1 MTRVRVVRADDL
13 LVCDLEFVGIDIVGA
28 SPQRRLV
35 ASGAAAALVILHLPF
50 QHVTERAF
58 VDGKPLH
65 FEYPL
70 DARAAD
76 VSRIAFR
83 IDPAALPVDYKLPAL
98 LRLLAA
104 SRLSVPPSAARGPQ
118 AGCLNVWA
126 TLRWLFNPPVL
137 ANPAPTE
144 TALELPFRMILAPEG
159 DAGFS
164 HRDAPVPGTASDA
177 TRHELWHSQLE
188 AAPDRAELEVRAI
201 WLRQGHGPPW
211 NPRQPAWNTTVSE
224 GTDEPFAINTM
235 SQRNR
240 ADIVHV
246 SGNRAY
252 GLQTGTDFEA
262 QPIPVNRMAVSALGA
277 WLDIHGQW
285 DPPDLSPVVD
295 WMHRTTQGRDQY
307 VRIIEQGYMYPFGH
321 RGVKVTITERRFAPE
336 LEQMGNP
343 PMLLQRTFIIIREP
357 VKTYAPG
364 AAPPAQAH
372 TMPLREVRFRTLVTP
387 QLKPA
392 STPALDLATELNAL
406 DPFLFK
412 LSGTDVDANRID
424 LATPL
429 VWIRSSDAWT
439 ASTIAKAEALYAAW
453 NVRDAHGA
461 RLALAPGSVSA
472 GASTGDATYAAQR
485 LAFTA
490 KPRPLPKRD
499 KEPGFWPELLS
510 AVVHAPALQIVAG
523 AQGTP
528 TLAYHDTYRVNGLG
542 GANVNELI
550 AKVEGAALPLSF
562 GDKGDRSGGLMQ
574 PDMSIGGISR
584 RLGPVGGAATDLA
597 KLAGGTFEP
606 ATFFAGALPK
616 LFGVFGLDEV
626 LAPITGTRPS
636 DVPSIV
642 TQGVQDALAATFDW
656 KPVPTSFPVK
666 DPIFEVIPGT
676 TTMEVTGRFDAR
688 TASAPQADIR
698 ATLEHFRI
706 NLLGG
711 DSTFLIL
718 AFEKVQFA
726 VEAGRKPDVDVVI
739 DTITFAGPLS
749 FVEEIK
755 KVIPLDGFS
764 DPPALDITPAGI
776 KASFSLGLPDIAV
789 GVFALQNVSLGAGF
803 SIPFIDGALTVDFNF
818 CTRAEPFLLT
828 VSLFGG
834 GGFFGLALDPHGI
847 QMLEAAL
854 EFGAS
859 AAINLGVAQGSVHV
873 MAGIYFKIESA
884 KGCTLTGYLRLG
896 GEMSVL
902 GLISASIELNLSFT
916 YKDPDKAYGRAVISV
931 EIDIFLFSMSV
942 EVECERQFAG
952 SSNDPP
958 FEALMP
964 VDAWTE
970 YCGAY
975 A

>member
-1 MTRVRVVRADDL
+1 MTRARVIRADDL
-13 LVCDLEFVGIDIVGA
+13 LVCDLEFVGIDVVGTA
-28 SPQRRLV
+28 PDRRLV
-35 ASGAAAALVILHLPF
+35 ATGAGAPVVVLHLPF
-50 QHVTERAF
+50 QHVTEPAF

-76 VSRIAFR
+76 ASRIAFR
-83 IDPAALPVDYKLPAL
+83 IDPAALPADYKLPAL
-98 LRLLAA
+98 LQLLAKSA
-104 SRLSVPPSAARGPQ
+104 LSVPASAARGPQ
-118 AGCLNVWA
+118 SGCLNVWA
-126 TLRWLFNPPVL
+126 VLQWMFNPPVL
-137 ANPAPTE
+137 TNPGPTE
-144 TALELPFRMILAPEG
+144 TALELPFRMVLAPEG
-159 DAGFS
+159 EAGFS
-164 HRDAPVPGTASDA
+164 HRDVPVPGTAGDA

-188 AAPDRAELEVRAI
+188 AAPDHAERQVRAI

-211 NPRQPAWNTTVSE
+211 KATQPAWDPTVPE
-224 GTDEPFAINTM
+224 GADEPFPVNTM
-235 SQRNR
+235 SQRDR

-252 GLQTGTDFEA
+252 GLQTETGFEA
-262 QPIPVNRMAVSALGA
+262 QPIPVNRLAVSALGA
-277 WLDIHGQW
+277 WLDLHGQW
-285 DPPDLSPVVD
+285 DPPPDLSPVVD
-295 WMHRTTQGRDQY
+295 WVHRTTQGRDQY
-307 VRIIEQGYMYPFGH
+307 VRIIKQGYVYPFGH
-321 RGVKVTITERRFAPE
+321 RAVELTITERKFAPA
-336 LEQMGNP
+336 LARMGNP
-343 PMLLQRTFIIIREP
+343 PVLLQRKFIIIREP

-364 AAPPAQAH
+364 AAPPTQAH

-387 QLKPA
+387 PLEPA
-392 STPALDLATELNAL
+392 TYPALITELNASE
-406 DPFLFK
+406 PFPFK
-412 LSGTDVDANRID
+412 LTGTDVDGNTVD

-429 VWIRSSDAWT
+429 VWLVSSEAWT
-439 ASTIAKAEALYAAW
+439 AGKIATAESLYAAK
-453 NVRDAHGA
+453 RDLDAHGA
-461 RLALAPGSVSA
+461 GLALAPGTASG
-472 GASTGDATYAAQR
+472 GASSGDATYPVQR

-490 KPRPLPKRD
+490 KPRPLPAKD
-499 KEPGFWPELLS
+499 KEPGFWPELFT
-510 AVVHAPALQIVAG
+510 AVVHAPALQIVAD
-523 AQGTP
+523 AQGTT
-528 TLAYHDTYRVNGLG
+528 TLAYHQAYRAHGLG

-550 AKVEGAALPLSF
+550 AKVESAPLPLSF
-562 GDKGDRSGGLMQ
+562 GDKGGRSGGLMQ

-584 RLGPVGGAATDLA
+584 KLGPVGGATADLA

-606 ATFFAGALPK
+606 AKFFAGALPK
-616 LFGVFGLDEV
+616 LFGVFGLDQV
-626 LAPITGTRPS
+626 LAPIEGTLPS
-636 DVPSIV
+636 DVPRIV
-642 TQGVQDALAATFDW
+642 TEGVQDALAATIAW
-656 KPVPTSFPVK
+656 KPVPASYPAT
-666 DPIFEVIPGT
+666 DPIFEVLPGAT
-676 TTMEVTGRFDAR
+676 RMEVVARFDAR
-688 TASAPQADIR
+688 KATAPQADIR
-698 ATLEHFRI
+698 ATLEQFHI

-718 AFEKVQFA
+718 AFAKVEFA

-739 DTITFAGPLS
+739 DQVTFAGPLS

-776 KASFSLGLPDIAV
+776 KASYSLGLPDIAV

-803 SIPFIDGALTVDFNF
+803 SIPFVGGALTVDFNF

-859 AAINLGVAQGSVHV
+859 AAINLGVAQGGVHV
-873 MAGIYFKIESA
+873 MAGIYFKIESG
-884 KGCTLTGYLRLG
+884 KGCTLTGYFRLG

-916 YKDPDKAYGRAVISV
+916 YQEPGKAYGRAVITV

-952 SSNDPP
+952 SDSDPP

-964 VDAWTE
+964 VDPWTE
-970 YCGAY
+970 YCEAY